1 MLHNVQ
7 SRVNISVYFN
17 PEVQEQEILSIKD
30 LLTQYREV
38 QSVEYVSRDA
48 ALADFLASEGN
59 DPTIRQAVDEIG
71 ENPLLASVVIRAN
84 KAEEYEIIASAIESA
99 PFQDKINRVNYGR
112 NKQLID
118 QLNSILV
125 LVRNAGLSLG
135 AIFVLISILITFN
148 TIRMSMYAHSR
159 EFEIMRLVGASNLYV
174 RMPSVFEGI
183 FYGTA
188 GALVTMILLAATSFG
203 VSSITAGVF
212 PNQNVFF
219 LFGHYFF
226 AILLCVLFSGI
237 LFGVVSS
244 FIAIRRY
251 LEGK

>member
-1 MLHNVQ
+1 MGIGTYVLLHNVQ

-118 QLNSILV
+118 QLN
-125 LVRNAGLSLG
+125 
-135 AIFVLISILITFN
+135 
-148 TIRMSMYAHSR
+148 
-159 EFEIMRLVGASNLYV
+159 
-174 RMPSVFEGI
+174 
-183 FYGTA
+183 
-188 GALVTMILLAATSFG
+188 
-203 VSSITAGVF
+203 
-212 PNQNVFF
+212 
-219 LFGHYFF
+219 
-226 AILLCVLFSGI
+226 
-237 LFGVVSS
+237 
-244 FIAIRRY
+244 
-251 LEGK
+251 